1 MSDTQSYALD
11 VADRPD
17 VLPRVVSTVRRR
29 GGEIVALS
37 YACGDRHRP
46 GALQLTVRAERSL
59 APWLEGLVDVRE
71 VRIAA

>member
-1 MSDTQSYALD
+1 MSRTTHYTLA
-11 VADRPD
+11 VTERPD

-46 GALQLTVRAERSL
+46 GTIDLAVRSSRPLDAWL
-59 APWLEGLVDVRE
+59 AGLVDVQA
-71 VRIAA
+71 VRVG